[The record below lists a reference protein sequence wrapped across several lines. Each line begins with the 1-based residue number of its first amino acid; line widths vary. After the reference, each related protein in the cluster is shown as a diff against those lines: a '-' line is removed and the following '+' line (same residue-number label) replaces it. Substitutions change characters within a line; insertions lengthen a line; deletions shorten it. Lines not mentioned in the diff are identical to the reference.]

1 MAKLDKPKGKKTV
14 TSDER
19 FAGVH
24 SDPRFRVPGKKHIK
38 GTIDDRFKDVID
50 KDERFQD
57 KVIVDKYGR
66 KIKKNNKK
74 ELKKYYY
81 VDEDKEKPKEES
93 EDGTSDDDKVS
104 AGIDDGSESEESSE
118 ESSNESDSDSE
129 EFDPARGKG
138 VSSSESSEES
148 SSESESESED
158 EEEEEDQVELDPEVA
173 ARQKKDP
180 IPMGEE
186 TSRFAV
192 VNMDWDNI
200 RAVDLMATLSSFV
213 PPRGRI
219 ESVRIYPSEY
229 GKMRMAKEE
238 VEGPSREFFSKKKK
252 GKKSRAE
259 EEDEEEINEKTIVKE
274 DKGEEVDSSTL
285 RKYQLQRLQYYYAVV
300 TCDSKV
306 TARNIYDNVD
316 GTEYES
322 TANFFDLRY
331 IPEGMDF
338 DDKPRD
344 ECTKI
349 PADYKPNA
357 FVTDALQH
365 SKVKLTWDETP
376 SDRLKMASK
385 AFSQKE
391 IDDMDFKAY
400 LASDSESDAEEL
412 KSKYQSLLGGV
423 LGPKEDDMDMEIT
436 FTPGGGDNNDQAEE
450 SESGEETT
458 IEKYRRKEKERRK
471 RRMEKL
477 KAKKEEGDES
487 AKGLSKKEEEAKKA
501 AELELLAM
509 DDEAPLT
516 NNTTTNKK
524 SKGKMSKKL
533 QAAEEAEAEVDTS
546 DPRFQALFDNPEF
559 AIDTTAPQFKKTKA
573 MSKLQEERRKRVK
586 SGDDNEPTNK
596 KRKKV
601 SSGGDDLQ
609 SLVSKLKQR
618 AKK

>member
-1 MAKLDKPKGKKTV
+1 MAKLDKPKPKGKSTV

-24 SDPRFRVPGKKHIK
+24 SDPRFRLPGKKHIK
-38 GTIDDRFKDVID
+38 GTIDDRFKDVIA

-66 KIKKNNKK
+66 KIKKSNKK
-74 ELKKYYY
+74 ELKKYYH
-81 VDEDKEKPKEES
+81 VDEDEEKPKEES
-93 EDGTSDDDKVS
+93 EDSSSGDDKKVS
-104 AGIDDGSESEESSE
+104 DGSDDGSESEESSD
-118 ESSNESDSDSE
+118 ESDSESE

-138 VSSSESSEES
+138 VSSSESSDES

-158 EEEEEDQVELDPEVA
+158 EEDDEQVELDPEVA

-259 EEDEEEINEKTIVKE
+259 EQDEEEINEKTIVKE

-300 TCDSKV
+300 ECDSKV

-376 SDRLKMASK
+376 TERLKLASK

-423 LGPKEDDMDMEIT
+423 LGSKEDDLDMEIT
-436 FTPGGGDNNDQAEE
+436 FTPGGGDNDQAEE

-477 KAKKEEGDES
+477 KAKKEEDEP
-487 AKGLSKKEEEAKKA
+487 ATGLTKKEEEAKKA

-509 DDEAPLT
+509 DDETPLT
-516 NNTTTNKK
+516 NNTTTTTTNKK
-524 SKGKMSKKL
+524 SKGKMSKKM

-586 SGDDNEPTNK
+586 SGDDSEPVK